1 MLAVIRV
8 RGSTGIRPQAQRTA
22 ELLRLHRINHLVL
35 IEDNPVYRSMLQ
47 RVKDYVTWGEIDQDT
62 LQLLL
67 KHRARLKGRKPLQ
80 EENLKEIAGYATF
93 ATLSKALMSGKVQ
106 YKDIKGIV
114 PVLRMHPPRGG
125 YEYIRKSYQ
134 QGGTTGY
141 RGEGINALIR
151 KMILPGV
158 DLNGKNEN

>member
-8 RGSTGIRPQAQRTA
+8 RGSTGMRPQAVKTA
-22 ELLRLHRINHLVL
+22 ELLRLHKINHLVL
-35 IEDNPVYRSMLQ
+35 LEDNEVYRSMLQ
-47 RVKDYVTWGEIDQDT
+47 KVKDYVTWGEVDQET

-67 KHRARLKGRKPLQ
+67 KHRARLRGRKPLP
-80 EENLKEIAGYATF
+80 EDHLKEAAGYANF
-93 ATLSKALMSGKVQ
+93 STLAKALIGGKVK
-106 YKDIKGIV
+106 YTEIKDIV
-114 PVLRMHPPRGG
+114 PVIRLHPPRGG
-125 YEYIRKSYQ
+125 YEYIRKNYQ

-141 RGEGINALIR
+141 RGEKINALIR